1 MMAEPATGSVAATA
15 AIATTSGSMFALGTL
30 MPPGASLNEF
40 VWGCIFAMAGAF
52 AYSFIQA
59 MAQRQEAADAKVPL
73 AERPTIDLVMLGYA
87 ICGAP
92 MSCALLIF
100 GIHQFSGST
109 GFGDT
114 TWFQSA
120 AGFMVAG
127 AAGPKIVIKGVAAI
141 VGLVSSRIGGSKQP

>member
-1 MMAEPATGSVAATA
+1 MAEPASGSVAASS
-15 AIATTSGSMFALGTL
+15 AIAITSGGMFSLGAL

-40 VWGCIFAMAGAF
+40 VWGCIFSMGGAF

-59 MAQRQEAADAKVPL
+59 MAQRQEAADKNVPIDQ
-73 AERPTIDLVMLGYA
+73 RPTIDLVMLGYA

-100 GIHQFSGST
+100 GIHQFHGAT

-127 AAGPKIVIKGVAAI
+127 AAGPKMVIKAVALI
-141 VGLVSSRIGGSKQP
+141 VGLVSSRMGSIKP